1 MRREVRGQPHSKL
14 CAGAAPTLCALLITP
29 YLHITIPTCPYTTPG
44 NKILL
49 YCTLNYNTKPNTITH
64 AYIAHMLNATKD
76 TLSVRCSI
84 VVQIVRVE

>member
-49 YCTLNYNTKPNTITH
+49 YSTLNITLLH
-64 AYIAHMLNATKD
+64 IHLLDMHILHT
-76 TLSVRCSI
+76 C
-84 VVQIVRVE
+84 

>member
-49 YCTLNYNTKPNTITH
+49 YYSLNCNTTINLTPL
-64 AYIAHMLNATKD
+64 HMHILHI
-76 TLSVRCSI
+76 C
-84 VVQIVRVE
+84 